1 MNTVKKFAAEFVG
14 TAIMIFTGIAVAI
27 SVNTMLSAN
36 SVGVPMGFSV
46 TVTAL
51 AFGLGITA
59 MYYCFGRISGANL
72 NPAVSFGLMLS
83 GKLSPVDFAVYAV
96 AQIGGGIAGAGLVAA
111 IMGTRE
117 TLFSSGY
124 ENMST
129 FGLEM
134 WQAVIVDV
142 VMTFAL
148 VTVYLNVSGKDDMKN
163 PAGIIYGLTF
173 AVVYMVEIPFTG
185 GSSNP
190 AKSIGAAIWQT
201 NGDPLSQLWVFVAAP
216 LLGAAIAAVF
226 HMLME
231 YAPKTIETP
240 EASET
245 EEKAAAETSS
255 EAAKEAAEEEK
266 DDHADL

>member
-14 TAIMIFTGIAVAI
+14 TAIMIFT
-27 SVNTMLSAN
+27 
-36 SVGVPMGFSV
+36 
-46 TVTAL
+46 
-51 AFGLGITA
+51 A
-59 MYYCFGRISGANL
+59 MYYCFGHISGANL

-173 AVVYMVEIPFTG
+173 AAVYMVEIPFTVKSCKVHG
-185 GSSNP
+185 GRH
-190 AKSIGAAIWQT
+190 
-201 NGDPLSQLWVFVAAP
+201 L
-216 LLGAAIAAVF
+216 
-226 HMLME
+226 
-231 YAPKTIETP
+231 
-240 EASET
+240 
-245 EEKAAAETSS
+245 
-255 EAAKEAAEEEK
+255 
-266 DDHADL
+266 AD